1 MPKTGK
7 YHAFQMSLTDEWE
20 KDSLP
25 VQGTDVFC
33 KRTGKVGQQWLSACK
48 EERALTRGLMDK
60 VCDLSNLTAAL
71 KQVVKNGGSPGVNG
85 MTVRELRHWFSSNHQ
100 NLISQLKD
108 GSYEPMA
115 VKGHEIPKPGG
126 GVRQLGIPTVQD
138 RLVQQAIA
146 QQLSKRY
153 DPVFSQFSYG
163 FRKGKNAH
171 QALGQ
176 AGQYVKEGFNY
187 VVDLDLEKFF
197 DKVNHDRLMWLLGR
211 RISDH
216 RILKLIGKFLR
227 SGMLIAGLESQ
238 RISGTPQGS
247 PLSPLLSNIVLDELD
262 KELER
267 RGHRFVRYADDMILL
282 VGSLMAA
289 ERVYSSITRF
299 IEGHLRLRVNKVKS
313 RICRPYQLNFLG
325 HSIMWDGKLGL
336 SKASEQRFKEK
347 VKQITR
353 RSRGIGIGQMVTEL
367 NRVLRGWLNYFKNA
381 KMLSKLRTLSGWIH
395 RRIRCFRLKQCKR
408 AIGITRFLVSLG
420 LPKWRSIL
428 LATSHKGWYR
438 KAGSPQAHEGM
449 NKDWFHK
456 IGLFNLVEYYSLH
469 FKETAQYEST
479 LGGVRGQ

>member
-1 MPKTGK
+1 
-7 YHAFQMSLTDEWE
+7 MSLTDEWN

-25 VQGTDVFC
+25 VQGADVFC
-33 KRTGKVGQQWLSACK
+33 KRTGKVSHQWLSACE
-48 EERALTRGLMDK
+48 EERALTGELMDK
-60 VCDLSNLTAAL
+60 VCDLSNLIAAL
-71 KQVVKNGGSPGVNG
+71 KQVVKNGGSAGVDG
-85 MTVRELRHWFSSNHQ
+85 MSVQELRHWFSGNHQ
-100 NLISQLKD
+100 RLISQLKE

-115 VKGHEIPKPGG
+115 VRGHEIPKPGG

-153 DPVFSQFSYG
+153 DPVFSQYSYG
-163 FRKGKNAH
+163 FRKGRNAH
-171 QALGQ
+171 QALRQ

-211 RISDH
+211 RLSDK
-216 RILKLIGKFLR
+216 RILKLIGRFLR

-238 RISGTPQGS
+238 RTSGTPQGS

-267 RGHRFVRYADDMILL
+267 RGHRFVRYADDMILFA
-282 VGSLMAA
+282 GSSIAA
-289 ERVYSSITRF
+289 ERVYSTITSF
-299 IEGHLRLRVNKVKS
+299 IEGRLRLKINKDKS

-336 SKASEQRFKEK
+336 SKTSEQRFKAK
-347 VKQITR
+347 VKQVTR
-353 RSRGIGIGQMVTEL
+353 RNRGISIGQMITEL
-367 NRVLRGWLNYFKNA
+367 NRALRGWLNYFRNA
-381 KMLSKLRTLSGWIH
+381 KMLSKLRKLSSWIH

-408 AIGITRFLVSLG
+408 AVGITRFLVSLG
-420 LPKWRSIL
+420 LPEWRSIL
-428 LATSHKGWYR
+428 LAASHKGWYR

-449 NKDWFHK
+449 NKDWFQK

-469 FKETAQYEST
+469 FKETARYEST
-479 LGGVRGQ
+479 PGGVRGQ

>member
-1 MPKTGK
+1 MSKTGK
-7 YHAFQMSLTDEWE
+7 YQGSQMSLLDEWE

-25 VQGTDVFC
+25 VKGTDVFC
-33 KRTGKVGQQWLSACK
+33 ERTGKVSQQWLSACE

-60 VCDLSNLTAAL
+60 VCNLSNLTAAL
-71 KQVVKNGGSPGVNG
+71 KQVVKNAGSPGVDG
-85 MTVRELRHWFSSNHQ
+85 MTVKELRYWFSSNHQ
-100 NLISQLKD
+100 KLIEQLKK

-115 VKGHEIPKPGG
+115 VKGEEIPKPGG

-138 RLVQQAIA
+138 RLVQQAIT

-153 DPVFSQFSYG
+153 DPIFSQYSYG
-163 FRKGKNAH
+163 FRKGRNAH
-171 QALGQ
+171 QALAQ
-176 AGQYVKEGFNY
+176 AGEYVREGYNY

-211 RISDH
+211 RISDK
-216 RILKLIGKFLR
+216 RLLKLIGKFLR
-227 SGMLIAGLESQ
+227 SGILMGGLENQ

-282 VGSLMAA
+282 VRSQLAA
-289 ERVYSSITRF
+289 ERIYSSITSF
-299 IEGHLRLRVNKVKS
+299 IENRLRLKVNKDKS

-325 HSIMWDGKLGL
+325 YSIMWDGKLGL
-336 SKASEQRFKEK
+336 SRQSEQRFKEK
-347 VKQITR
+347 VKKVTR
-353 RSRGIGIGQMVTEL
+353 RKRGISLDQLIKEL
-367 NRVLRGWLNYFKNA
+367 NRVLRGWLNYFRNA
-381 KMLSKLRTLSGWIH
+381 KMLSKLKRLSSWIH
-395 RRIRCFRLKQCKR
+395 RRIRCFRFKQCKR
-408 AIGITRFLVSLG
+408 AITITRFLVSLG

-428 LATSHKGWYR
+428 LAASHKGWYR

-449 NKDWFHK
+449 NKAWFQT
-456 IGLFNLVEYYSLH
+456 IGLFNLVEHYSLH